1 MFKTIPRNKQNK
13 RKQTANQLNKQ
24 TNKQTNLEGVPV
36 IQLQVL
42 MNVKS

>member
-1 MFKTIPRNKQNK
+1 MLKTTPRNKQNK
-13 RKQTANQLNKQ
+13 RKHTANKLNKQ

-42 MNVKS
+42 VNVKA